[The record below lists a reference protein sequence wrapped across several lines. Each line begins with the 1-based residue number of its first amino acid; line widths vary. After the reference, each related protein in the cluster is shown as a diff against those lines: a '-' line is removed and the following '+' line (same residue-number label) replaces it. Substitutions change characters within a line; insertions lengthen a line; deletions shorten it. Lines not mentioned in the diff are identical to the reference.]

1 MATSNVTEHLRRQAL
16 RRADREALVD
26 GDRRWTYA
34 ELDADV
40 DRHAAA
46 LRDGGIAAGELVGV
60 LGRNTGTYVVELLA
74 LARLGA
80 ISVPLN
86 WRLHPNEQAYVIDQA
101 GITGLLYDDDFA
113 DDAARLVAATGV
125 RTVVANG
132 DRVVAGAGRL
142 AALLDGQPS
151 GVRVADA
158 EKGPDDVHRLLY
170 TSGTTAR
177 PKGVVHTYGN
187 LTANHLAQVLEL
199 ELTAADRILVS
210 APLFHVSGLEA
221 PGLAIF
227 VAGATMVLTP
237 TFKAADIAR
246 IAAEERITGMVL
258 AAQILFGLLDL
269 DPPPDLG
276 TLRYLLFAGV
286 APSVRQEVKRRLP
299 HVRLV
304 DTFGMTELCN
314 GICYLDAAHEQ
325 SKLGALGAPFPG
337 VHVRIV
343 DEHFRPVPPGEAGE
357 IVVRGEKVSPG
368 YWRDDEANRRTRR
381 DGWFLTGDVGRIDAD
396 GYLWFVDRRTD
407 LIKSGGE
414 NIASA
419 EIERVIARHPDVAE
433 VAVVGVPDPTWDEV
447 PKAYVILR
455 DGATVTA
462 EGLREHCRA
471 ELARYK
477 VPKYVQIVSSLPRND
492 SGKVLKRSLR
502 DAPPAAPGPADA
514 STGSPAGSP
523 GAADAPAPAVAG

>member
-1 MATSNVTEHLRRQAL
+1 MAGSNFSLTLRRQAL

-26 GDRRWTYA
+26 GAARWTYA

-46 LRDGGIAAGELVGV
+46 LLAAGLGPGELVGV
-60 LGRNTGTYVVELLA
+60 LGRNTATYVLELLA
-74 LARLGA
+74 LSRIGA

-101 GITGLLYDDDFA
+101 GITALLYDDDFA
-113 DDAARLVAATGV
+113 DDAGRLLAGTGL
-125 RTVVANG
+125 RTAVANG
-132 DRVVAGAGRL
+132 DRVVGDARRL
-142 AALLDGQPS
+142 AALLAGQPA
-151 GVRVADA
+151 GVRVPDA
-158 EKGPDDVHRLLY
+158 AKEPGDVHRLLY

-177 PKGVVHTYGN
+177 PKGVIHTYGN
-187 LTANHLAQVLEL
+187 LTANHLAQLLEL
-199 ELTAADRILVS
+199 ELTPQDRILVS

-221 PGLAIF
+221 PGLATF

-246 IAAEERITGMVL
+246 VAAEEHVTGMVL

-269 DPPPDLG
+269 AEPPDLRS
-276 TLRYLLFAGV
+276 LRYLLFAGV
-286 APSVRQEVKRRLP
+286 APRVRQEVKRRLP
-299 HVRLV
+299 PVRLV

-314 GICYLDAAHEQ
+314 GACYLDAAHEQ

-337 VHVRIV
+337 VRIEIV
-343 DEHFRPVPPGEAGE
+343 DERFQPVPPGVEGE

-368 YWRDDEANRRTRR
+368 YWNDDEANRRTRR

-396 GYLWFVDRRTD
+396 GYLWFVDRRAD

-419 EIERVIARHPDVAE
+419 EIERVLAQHPDVAE
-433 VAVVGVPDPTWDEV
+433 VAVIGVPDPTWDEV
-447 PKAYVILR
+447 PKAFVILR
-455 DGATVTA
+455 DGATVTG
-462 EGLREHCRA
+462 EDLREHCRA

-477 VPKYVQIVSSLPRND
+477 VPKYVEVVTTLPRND
-492 SGKVLKRSLR
+492 SGKVLKKGLR
-502 DAPPAAPGPADA
+502 EIEAAR
-514 STGSPAGSP
+514 
-523 GAADAPAPAVAG
+523 